1 MQLLYG
7 MSSRHETVSYK
18 LEEKLGGVLIVLLH
32 IISNDE
38 KLKSLIPE
46 TQLFIEI
53 NIIESFMLRTNDIS
67 D

>member
-46 TQLFIEI
+46 TQLF
-53 NIIESFMLRTNDIS
+53 NIIESWYMLRTNDIS